1 MELRSSPSAES
12 FVSHSSQH
20 PTPSG
25 VKKKKWQPE
34 TVCQSC
40 HLLFG
45 LFKKKHDN
53 GITISKFSSFTSTS
67 WRLSPPC
74 FSVFLSPWKMASNDS
89 QEIFLSSE
97 LWKKKHNNKKDTFNF
112 TQWSSRKQDRQ
123 QDANWNSS
131 HVFPSFL
138 LLLSS
143 FFNSQTCWWN
153 CEVLGCLRKWVLSLR
168 TFEVYVTLEVV
179 GWKCTDAR

>member
-25 VKKKKWQPE
+25 VKKQNDNQRQA
-34 TVCQSC
+34 VSLVSC
-40 HLLFG
+40 CTFVWII
-45 LFKKKHDN
+45 KKKKDN

-97 LWKKKHNNKKDTFNF
+97 LWKKK
-112 TQWSSRKQDRQ
+112 TQQQKRHFQLHPVKQQDRQ

-153 CEVLGCLRKWVLSLR
+153 CEVLGCLCKWVLSLR